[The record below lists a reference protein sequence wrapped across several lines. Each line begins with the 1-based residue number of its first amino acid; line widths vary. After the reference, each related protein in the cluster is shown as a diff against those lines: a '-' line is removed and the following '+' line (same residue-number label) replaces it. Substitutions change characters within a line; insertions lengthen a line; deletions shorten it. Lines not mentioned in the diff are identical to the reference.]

1 MLSWHMGLELGSLKT
16 IILLWES
23 AKKKSLLP
31 SCQDFSLLNYF
42 CLSQNESSITNT
54 YIDRFWIRAKLSKNI
69 FLRQHLAFIFGYL
82 FPKLKHFHYLCLG
95 GGFFLLSL
103 GFLSKMVFLVKILL
117 SWKPLS
123 ILSLYFFVLT
133 IFKLFLK
140 ATLGHINEKKKE
152 VFRYVK

>member
-54 YIDRFWIRAKLSKNI
+54 YIDRFWIRAKLSVNI
-69 FLRQHLAFIFGYL
+69 FLRKHLAFIFGYL
-82 FPKLKHFHYLCLG
+82 FPKLKLFHYLCLG
-95 GGFFLLSL
+95 GGFFCCHWVFKQNSISCKNTYQLKA
-103 GFLSKMVFLVKILL
+103 SKH
-117 SWKPLS
+117 S
-123 ILSLYFFVLT
+123 FFVL
-133 IFKLFLK
+133 FCADNL
-140 ATLGHINEKKKE
+140 
-152 VFRYVK
+152 